1 MDLSGFLM
9 SLSVVALGILIA
21 HILEKRSVL
30 GKRQGS

>member
-1 MDLSGFLM
+1 M

-21 HILEKRSVL
+21 HLLEKRGML